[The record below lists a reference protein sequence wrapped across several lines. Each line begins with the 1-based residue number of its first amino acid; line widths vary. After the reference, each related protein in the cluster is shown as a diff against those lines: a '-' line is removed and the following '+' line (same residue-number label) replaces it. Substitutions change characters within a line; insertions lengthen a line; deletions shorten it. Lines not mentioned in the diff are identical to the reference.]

1 MKYVI
6 FSLFLLG
13 CSSRINYNKALY
25 KAEVEIVNTNE
36 TKDTLSVIYFDYLYL
51 DTQDQILYKKNGD
64 IVKTKVKKYKIL
76 EKVQTKL

>member
-1 MKYVI
+1 MKYII

-13 CSSRINYNKALY
+13 CSSRINYNKVLY

-36 TKDTLSVIYFDYLYL
+36 TKDTLSIIYFDYLYL
-51 DTQDQILYKKNGD
+51 DTQDHTLYKKNGD

>member
-36 TKDTLSVIYFDYLYL
+36 TKDTLSIIYLMANSWPLIHY
-51 DTQDQILYKKNGD
+51 
-64 IVKTKVKKYKIL
+64 
-76 EKVQTKL
+76 

>member
-1 MKYVI
+1 MKYIV
-6 FSLFLLG
+6 FPLFLLA
-13 CSSRINYNKALY
+13 CSSKINHNKALY

-51 DTQDQILYKKNGD
+51 DTEDQILYKKNGD